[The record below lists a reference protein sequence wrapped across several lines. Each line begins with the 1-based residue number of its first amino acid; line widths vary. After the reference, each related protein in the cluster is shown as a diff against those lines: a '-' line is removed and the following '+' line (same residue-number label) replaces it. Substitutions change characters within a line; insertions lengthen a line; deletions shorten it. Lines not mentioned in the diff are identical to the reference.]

1 MKLLRSWLQDWIDLT
16 DIDDTDLSTALE
28 SLGFEIEDYKLI
40 NPDYKNII
48 VGKVI
53 EIYPHPNADKVRV
66 TKVDVGN
73 KIYEIVCGAWNF
85 EEGAIVPVALPNS
98 YIKDSFKID
107 KRDIR
112 GVDARIPNEMQ
123 MKGKE
128 TLQIL
133 AESNERLASMYIKTE
148 KPEVA
153 VPLLVETIRIMSP
166 NSQKVKKLMKD

>member
-48 VGKVI
+48 VGKVL

-98 YIKDSFKID
+98 YIKDSFLSLIH
-107 KRDIR
+107 I
-112 GVDARIPNEMQ
+112 
-123 MKGKE
+123 
-128 TLQIL
+128 
-133 AESNERLASMYIKTE
+133 
-148 KPEVA
+148 
-153 VPLLVETIRIMSP
+153 
-166 NSQKVKKLMKD
+166 

>member
-48 VGKVI
+48 VGKVL
-53 EIYPHPNADKVRV
+53 EIYPHPNADKVWV

-85 EEGAIVPVALPNS
+85 EEGAIVPVAL
-98 YIKDSFKID
+98 IC
-107 KRDIR
+107 
-112 GVDARIPNEMQ
+112 
-123 MKGKE
+123 
-128 TLQIL
+128 
-133 AESNERLASMYIKTE
+133 
-148 KPEVA
+148 A
-153 VPLLVETIRIMSP
+153 VT
-166 NSQKVKKLMKD
+166 